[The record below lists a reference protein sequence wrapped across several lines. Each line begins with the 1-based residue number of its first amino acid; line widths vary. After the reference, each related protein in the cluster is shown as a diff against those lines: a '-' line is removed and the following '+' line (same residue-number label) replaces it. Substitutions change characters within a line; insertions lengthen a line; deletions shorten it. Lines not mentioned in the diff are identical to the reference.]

1 LVYAAQYFLLQSR
14 FPRANIKRKHSNNA
28 SASLTA
34 VRKCSVWNFGEIFF
48 FLIFQIHPKPR
59 VSVSSMGLRICTHE
73 ARPYDETL
81 SAHALG
87 GKAAELTRAH
97 SGG

>member
-1 LVYAAQYFLLQSR
+1 MQ
-14 FPRANIKRKHSNNA
+14 PNISCFNPGSPGPISNASTQTTA